1 MIKRTFKYII
11 TFLLIFSILS
21 CIPVSAFEFNDFS
34 LNAKAAIL
42 LSLDTDDV
50 LYSKNGDQ
58 KMYPASLT
66 KMLVTAVVLDNTTD
80 LSGKITVSKSAL
92 NEISGTG
99 ASVVG
104 LKEGEEL
111 TVEQAL
117 YCLLISSGGDVAY
130 AIAEHFGGDT
140 AGFMAM
146 MNQKAAEIGMASS
159 HFGNPVG
166 LHDDE
171 TYCTPN
177 DIVKLFKYVLNYPIF
192 KEIVSKARY
201 TLPATNKS
209 SSRVLSTTN
218 FLIDPSTNYFYK
230 YCNGGKTGFT
240 DEAGRCVVTT
250 ATNGGYTYMCIIMNC
265 DTKNGVQNQF
275 KDSINLYKWA
285 FTSFEYKSVLDITK
299 PVTEIPL
306 ELSMETDFLR
316 LYPENNLKKILP
328 KTADESTVTVKPKL
342 NCESVKAPI
351 SAGTVYGTADI
362 IYGGEVIGQ
371 VNLVSKDNIKA
382 NIVLQIGEIF
392 KNFVSSTPFKIIMI
406 VIGAAILVYI
416 IIIIKMNTD
425 SKKRHRK
432 VKYIPYDKH
441 GK

>member
-21 CIPVSAFEFNDFS
+21 SIPVSAFQFNEFE
-34 LNAKAAIL
+34 LNAKGTVL
-42 LSLDTDDV
+42 LSLDTDEV
-50 LYSKNGDQ
+50 LYSQNADQ

-80 LSGKITVSKSAL
+80 LSSKVTVSKSAL

-99 ASVVG
+99 ASVIG
-104 LKEGEEL
+104 LKVGEEL
-111 TVEQAL
+111 TIEQAL
-117 YCLLISSGGDVAY
+117 YCLLIASGGDVAY
-130 AIAEHFGGDT
+130 VLAEHFGGDT
-140 AGFMAM
+140 AGFMDM
-146 MNQKAAEIGMASS
+146 MNKKAVEIGMTAS

-171 TYCTPN
+171 TYTTPN

-192 KEIVSKARY
+192 KEIVGKARY
-201 TLPATNKS
+201 TLPATNLSKS
-209 SSRVLSTTN
+209 RILSTTN

-250 ATNGGYTYMCIIMNC
+250 ATNGGYTYMCVIMNC

-275 KDSINLYKWA
+275 RDSINLYKWA

-306 ELSMETDFLR
+306 ELSMDTDYLQ
-316 LYPENNLKKILP
+316 LYPEISLKKILP
-328 KTADESTVTVKPKL
+328 KAADESTITIVPKL
-342 NCESVKAPI
+342 NKEAAKAPVTV
-351 SAGTVYGTADI
+351 GTVYGTADI
-362 IYGGEVIGQ
+362 IYGGEVIGT
-371 VNLVSKDNIKA
+371 VNLVSRENIKA
-382 NIVLQIGEIF
+382 NIILQIGAIF
-392 KNFVSSTPFKIIMI
+392 KGVISSTVFKIILILIAAAVVVYI
-406 VIGAAILVYI
+406 VIV
-416 IIIIKMNTD
+416 IKLNTD

-432 VKYIPYDKH
+432 VRYIPYDKDN
-441 GK
+441 K